1 MKEREKHRRKKKNI
15 EKKLRIRASAAL
27 VQEHDCIA
35 LAEPIVLL
43 LLLIYSSLFSHSITI
58 PVISVIN
65 HEITI
70 LKWMPSPKLD
80 ENHADGSRFS
90 GRMFAHV

>member
-1 MKEREKHRRKKKNI
+1 MKERERENEGKRDGKKERNTGGRKHI

-43 LLLIYSSLFSHSITI
+43 YYCSFISHYSAIQ
-58 PVISVIN
+58 
-65 HEITI
+65 
-70 LKWMPSPKLD
+70 
-80 ENHADGSRFS
+80 
-90 GRMFAHV
+90 